1 MSGWTIAVL
10 LALLGRAFGA
20 EAADDGDEGK
30 RQRLERRAERRLD
43 RTQLAELKWRAA
55 VEAITPAEPRTLKQ
69 ADRAE
74 QGLITDRARASELS
88 RRLDAWDAPAAEVR
102 LLYATNRKRGNKAG
116 ERVGYRARDADRVE
130 YGVVTIEIPE
140 RHPVGNLDRGLRI
153 VEVEPLTTEQFSIAL
168 YQQLQDA
175 GPRAEVLTWVHGYN
189 NSFDYAARRLGQVS
203 HDLDRPV
210 VPVLFA
216 WPSHGETWF
225 ALFKYTYDENA
236 AARSSSAL
244 ADTLD
249 ELLAST
255 QGAPVHVVAHSMGSR
270 VLSDAIL
277 DLQYQQRQERR
288 FDEIVLA
295 APDVDAAVFERRYL
309 RPLSEASHRI
319 SVYCAAD
326 DRALQLSRSVHGGY
340 DRLGSC
346 RDQAIGWLD
355 DAGVEV
361 IDASR
366 LYVDVLEHDK
376 LADSPRLLNDLG
388 LLLDGESAGASSR
401 GLEQREHLYVLPP

>member
-1 MSGWTIAVL
+1 MVL
-10 LALLGRAFGA
+10 LLAALGRAHGA
-20 EAADDGDEGK
+20 ERADEDGK
-30 RQRLERRAERRLD
+30 RERLERRAERRVD
-43 RTQLAELKWRAA
+43 RTEVAEIRWKEA
-55 VEAITPAEPRTLKQ
+55 VDAVTPADPRSLKE

-74 QGLITDRARASELS
+74 QGLISTRARASEVA
-88 RRLDAWDAPAAEVR
+88 RRLDAWDAPPAEVH
-102 LLYATNRKRGNKAG
+102 LLYATNRRRGTGGHRDEQVA
-116 ERVGYRARDADRVE
+116 YRARDADRVE
-130 YGVVTIEIPE
+130 YGVVTIEIPA
-140 RHPVGNLDRGLRI
+140 RHPVGELDRGLRI
-153 VEVEPLTTEQFSIAL
+153 VHIEPLTTEQFSIAL
-168 YQQLQDA
+168 FQQLQDA
-175 GPRAEVLTWVHGYN
+175 GPRAEVLTWIHGYN

-216 WPSHGETWF
+216 WPSHGDTWL

-255 QGAPVHVVAHSMGSR
+255 QGAPVHLVAHSMGSR
-270 VLSDAIL
+270 VLSDAVL
-277 DLQYQQRQERR
+277 DLQYQHRQERR

-309 RPLSEASHRI
+309 HPLSEASHRI

-376 LADSPRLLNDLG
+376 LADSPRLLGDLG
-388 LLLDGESAGASSR
+388 LLLDGVPAAAPAR